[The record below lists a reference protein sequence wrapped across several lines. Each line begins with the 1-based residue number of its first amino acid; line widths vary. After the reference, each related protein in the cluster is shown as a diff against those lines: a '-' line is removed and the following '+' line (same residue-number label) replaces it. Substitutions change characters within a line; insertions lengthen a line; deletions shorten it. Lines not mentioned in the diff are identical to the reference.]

1 MPLGAIENLTPVKAM
16 PDEEAKLPTNLPKIR
31 TFGASSRCGGSQIL
45 NQDCLEP
52 PPGQVPRSQ
61 VQHNNGARVG
71 SAAAAAVPHPS
82 CMQPC
87 THH

>member
-31 TFGASSRCGGSQIL
+31 TYGASSRCGGSQIL
-45 NQDCLEP
+45 NQDCLKP

-61 VQHNNGARVG
+61 VQHNNGARWG
-71 SAAAAAVPHPS
+71 
-82 CMQPC
+82 
-87 THH
+87 